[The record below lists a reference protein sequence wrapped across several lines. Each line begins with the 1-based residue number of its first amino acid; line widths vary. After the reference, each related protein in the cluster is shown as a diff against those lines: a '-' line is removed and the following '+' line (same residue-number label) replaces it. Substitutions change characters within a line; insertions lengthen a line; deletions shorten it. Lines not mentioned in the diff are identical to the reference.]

1 MATTGNSIGR
11 WVSVLYRY
19 GQSFLDR
26 ELKMYSISSGQY
38 IFLIILLKRD
48 GMRQEE
54 LSRVLNIDKATTAR
68 AVKKLEAAG
77 YVRRTTDPRDK
88 RARVVYVTNKAVNIQ
103 PVLEEISDKWT
114 DMVTSGFTEE
124 EKKMV
129 IDLMKRLSINAAS
142 VVKD

>member
-48 GMRQEE
+48 GMRQE
-54 LSRVLNIDKATTAR
+54 
-68 AVKKLEAAG
+68 
-77 YVRRTTDPRDK
+77 
-88 RARVVYVTNKAVNIQ
+88 
-103 PVLEEISDKWT
+103 
-114 DMVTSGFTEE
+114 
-124 EKKMV
+124 
-129 IDLMKRLSINAAS
+129 
-142 VVKD
+142 